1 MDAEDE
7 DPEQVSHDAWQ
18 LSALA
23 VATLLVAAVVAA
35 GWDSPIRTALA
46 LGFLLFV
53 PGLALTTLLR
63 IRDPLHQLAIAT
75 GASLAIETLV
85 ATALLCAGAFSGAA
99 AAVGVCGIT
108 CLLLLGAARRRFIP
122 TFRA

>member
-7 DPEQVSHDAWQ
+7 DPEQVSRDAWQ

-23 VATLLVAAVVAA
+23 LATLVVVSVVAA
-35 GWDSPIRTALA
+35 DWESPIRTALA
-46 LGFLLFV
+46 LSFLLFV
-53 PGLALTTLLR
+53 PGLALTMLLR

-85 ATALLCAGAFSGAA
+85 ATALLSAGAFSAA
-99 AAVGVCGIT
+99 AAVVGVCGIT
-108 CLLLLGAARRRFIP
+108 CLLLLGAARRRHTP
-122 TFRA
+122 TAGA